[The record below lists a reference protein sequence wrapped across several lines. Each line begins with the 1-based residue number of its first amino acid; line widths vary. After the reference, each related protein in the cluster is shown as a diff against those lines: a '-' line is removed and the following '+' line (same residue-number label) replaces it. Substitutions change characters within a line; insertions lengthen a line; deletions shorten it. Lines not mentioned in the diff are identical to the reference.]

1 MTNELIKSVAKK
13 LDDLAP
19 FDKWIKGVAG
29 NIIELFDGKFFEGI
43 LIAFKFRVY
52 DKLSPELQNNVDTL
66 LLAFETDDWSNVDE
80 SVLYSVNELIDV
92 PELNEDEEAELFGGI
107 IKCLFKYISRKSG
120 GVQTKD
126 GGETPPTEPPKPPK

>member
-1 MTNELIKSVAKK
+1 MTNELIKAVAKK

-29 NIIELFDGKFFEGI
+29 NVIELFDGKFFEGL
-43 LIAFKFRVY
+43 LIAFKARFY
-52 DKLSPELQNNVDTL
+52 DNFTPAQKNDVDTL
-66 LLAFETDDWSNVDE
+66 LLAFETGDWSNVDE
-80 SVLYSVNELIDV
+80 ALISRVNDLIDI
-92 PELNEDEEAELFGGI
+92 PGLNEDEEAELFGGL

-126 GGETPPTEPPKPPK
+126 GGETPPDPDPDK